1 MNDRTATPTE
11 VKAFWHWWTSEGA
24 TRCADAIARG
34 GAEDLVEEMTERVG
48 AVQEGLVWELG
59 PGVGSE
65 HVLVV
70 SPEGDPALRAVAR
83 RWLRAA
89 PEPTA
94 TWQYADSRQP
104 VDLADVS
111 LSLGEHVL
119 PLDQIR
125 VATTRQGNRLGVV
138 LHHEA
143 FEGLAHESLQQVAVL
158 ALDAALGEDDV
169 ETWISSINVTAAAPE
184 SVESAEKTE
193 GAGSG
198 EGDGATVLPLGDL
211 AASVQQLREEHL
223 DEQGLPTWVLL
234 RGTGPGG
241 AVLVGAQVPLAP
253 TSAPELDD
261 HLGVRIPYAGRT
273 EDGFPDE
280 ASLAALRD
288 LEDDLTERIG
298 GAGRL
303 VAHET
308 SDGARVLH
316 YYVDSTSAVDGVA
329 RAAVAD
335 WPAGEVQVDRDH
347 DPAWAAVAP
356 FRT

>member
-1 MNDRTATPTE
+1 MNDSTATPPDVE
-11 VKAFWHWWTSEGA
+11 AFWHWWNSEGA
-24 TRCADAIARG
+24 TRCAEAIARG
-34 GAEDLVEEMTERVG
+34 GAEDLVDEMTERVG

-83 RWLRAA
+83 RWLRSA
-89 PEPTA
+89 PEPTQ
-94 TWQYADSRQP
+94 TWEYADSRQP
-104 VDLADVS
+104 VELAGIS
-111 LSLGEHVL
+111 LSLGEQTL

-125 VATTRQGNRLGVV
+125 VATTREGNRLGVV

-143 FEGLAHESLQQVAVL
+143 FEGLSHQGLQQVAVL

-169 ETWISSINVTAAAPE
+169 ETWISSIDVTPKPPEDAEAPE
-184 SVESAEKTE
+184 GAE
-193 GAGSG
+193 GAV
-198 EGDGATVLPLGDL
+198 VLPLGDL

-223 DEQGLPTWVLL
+223 DDQGLPTWVLL

-241 AVLVGAQVPLAP
+241 SVLVGAQVPLSP

-261 HLGVRIPYAGRT
+261 HLAVRLPYEGRT

-280 ASLAALRD
+280 ASLVALRE
-288 LEDDLTERIG
+288 LEDHLTEQL
-298 GAGRL
+298 ATSGRL

-316 YYVDSTSAVDGVA
+316 YYVDSTSSADGVA
-329 RAAVAD
+329 RAAVTG
-335 WPAGEVQVDRDH
+335 WSSGEVQVDRDH

>member
-1 MNDRTATPTE
+1 MNHSTEDPTATSP
-11 VKAFWHWWTSEGA
+11 VQAFWRWWVDEGA
-24 TRCADAIARG
+24 TLCADAIARG
-34 GAEDLVEEMTERVG
+34 GAEDVVEELTERVG

-59 PGVGSE
+59 PGVDSE

-89 PEPTA
+89 PEPTS

-104 VDLADVS
+104 VDLTDVS
-111 LSLGEHVL
+111 LSLGEHPL

-125 VATTRQGNRLGVV
+125 VATTREGNRLGVV

-143 FEGLAHESLQQVAVL
+143 FEGLSHQGLQQVAVL

-169 ETWISSINVTAAAPE
+169 ETWISSINVTAEVPE
-184 SVESAEKTE
+184 TP
-193 GAGSG
+193 
-198 EGDGATVLPLGDL
+198 EGDAVTVLPLGDL

-241 AVLVGAQVPLAP
+241 AVLVGAQVPLSP

-261 HLGVRIPYAGRT
+261 HLGVRVPYAGRT

-280 ASLAALRD
+280 ASLAALRE

-308 SDGARVLH
+308 SAGARVLH
-316 YYVDSTSAVDGVA
+316 YYVDSTSDVDGVA
-329 RAAVAD
+329 RAAVTA